1 MSNGFG
7 QSPKK
12 QTVYSGPAPNL
23 GQGTV
28 YSGPAINT
36 REGTVYNGPAVAPRG
51 GTVYNGDAG
60 AGQAYSPARRP
71 GASLANAA
79 SGHAHKTGGV
89 FFLIAGLSML
99 NTFLTMSGATR
110 VLALGLGVTRMFDA
124 SLPQGGSLGPVLAL
138 NAVVASVFVLIGIF
152 ARRGMGAAI
161 LLGFVLYAGDTVL
174 LVMDGVEL
182 HIPSLIVHVI
192 FLIGIFRSYRM
203 VNTKA

>member
-12 QTVYSGPAPNL
+12 QTVYSGPAIK
-23 GQGTV
+23 T
-28 YSGPAINT
+28 I
-36 REGTVYNGPAVAPRG
+36 EGTVYNGPAVAPRG
-51 GTVYNGDAG
+51 GTVYNGDSG
-60 AGQAYSPARRP
+60 AGHAYSPARRP
-71 GASLANAA
+71 GGSLAA
-79 SGHAHKTGGV
+79 SGHAHKTGSV

-99 NTFLTMSGATR
+99 NTFLAMSGTPMA
-110 VLALGLGVTRMFDA
+110 LALGLGITRMFDA
-124 SLPQGGSLGPVLAL
+124 SLRQGGSIGPVLGL

-152 ARRGMGAAI
+152 ARQGRAAAI

-174 LVMDGVEL
+174 LVMDGVDL

-203 VNTKA
+203 VNAKA